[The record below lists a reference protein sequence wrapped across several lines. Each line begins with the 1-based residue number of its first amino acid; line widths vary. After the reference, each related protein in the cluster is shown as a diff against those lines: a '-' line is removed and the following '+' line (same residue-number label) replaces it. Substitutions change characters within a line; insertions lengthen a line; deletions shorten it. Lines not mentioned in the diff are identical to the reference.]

1 VPPHDHDGADDDGN
15 QQSGPDRRRD
25 HARIDP
31 AAEHRRD
38 LGGERD
44 LVHERVTPDA
54 EHDVREDQVED
65 GMTVPAMPDGE
76 PVEAH
81 EPLDPGEPGKQ
92 QDLDQCEV
100 RRQ

>member
-1 VPPHDHDGADDDGN
+1 M
-15 QQSGPDRRRD
+15 R
-25 HARIDP
+25 
-31 AAEHRRD
+31 EH
-38 LGGERD
+38 
-44 LVHERVTPDA
+44 
-54 EHDVREDQVED
+54 QVED

-92 QDLDQCEV
+92 QDLDQGDV